1 MQFGPTNLTE
11 YLFANKNGEINAQ
24 IDTKVINAIY
34 ASYMQSLVDS
44 YERLKIKFN
53 QLQTR
58 CLTEKQRKEQGL
70 NLVAPTLVMPVDKDR
85 QDDEAEANSSEMLG
99 SRPRVDHDNDLG
111 RMRKEDADE
120 PEDEEIK
127 ESEARENQYNLEDS
141 DHEGLNKNMK
151 GQL

>member
-1 MQFGPTNLTE
+1 M
-11 YLFANKNGEINAQ
+11 
-24 IDTKVINAIY
+24 
-34 ASYMQSLVDS
+34 
-44 YERLKIKFN
+44 
-53 QLQTR
+53 
-58 CLTEKQRKEQGL
+58 

-151 GQL
+151 GQLQNAIYKTKQLRDSSQR